1 MTVRREIALEYIR
14 TSDDPCT
21 DRSGRFS
28 YSAIRSLSPL
38 LAVSSYSKL
47 VLLKFPTEG
56 HNVILR

>member
-38 LAVSSYSKL
+38 LAVSKL
-47 VLLKFPTEG
+47 QPARTVEVL
-56 HNVILR
+56 H